1 MQIYRASNQFRSKQ
15 IGATLSRQLRK
26 KYGRRSIRILKG
38 DVVKIVRGEYKGVE
52 GKVTKISI
60 EKNSVS
66 VEGVQKEKAKGGKV
80 DILIHSSNGIITSLK
95 TDDKWLVKIL
105 ENKAKPKPTAKPK
118 TKAKPKTTAKNNVK
132 ANKKED
138 EKEWER
144 LREVK
149 N

>member
-1 MQIYRASNQFRSKQ
+1 MQIYQASNQFRSKQ
-15 IGATLSRQLRK
+15 IGATLSKQLRK

-80 DILIHSSNGIITSLK
+80 DILIHCSNGIITSLK
-95 TDDKWLVKIL
+95 TDDKWRVKIL
-105 ENKAKPKPTAKPK
+105 EHKPSRFKKQPYK
-118 TKAKPKTTAKNNVK
+118 TS
-132 ANKKED
+132 ANHSSPLTSGFSELTILLCFSPQAFVGI
-138 EKEWER
+138 E
-144 LREVK
+144 
-149 N
+149 

>member
-15 IGATLSRQLRK
+15 IGATLSKQLRK

-95 TDDKWLVKIL
+95 TDDKWRVKIL
-105 ENKAKPKPTAKPK
+105 ENKAKPKTVAKPK
-118 TKAKPKTTAKNNVK
+118 TLAKPKTAAKNNVK
-132 ANKKED
+132 TNKKED
-138 EKEWER
+138 EK
-144 LREVK
+144 
-149 N
+149 